1 MWQCYT
7 MAVSFFGY
15 PTLSS
20 HVAVSHF
27 PLLTKFLPK
36 IQILPHRLSSC
47 IRWPSSSSQYNICR
61 HAATSDICA
70 LLVYLWHFLRKKRF
84 PLLCPTF
91 VQSPYNQSTLLNKQ
105 HFLHPADRIPQ
116 RFVRCYTFR
125 RFCQMLHFS
134 GFLSDV
140 TLFRV
145 FVRCYTFRGGF
156 VICYNFYIGFNFKRS
171 VQI

>member
-1 MWQCYT
+1 MWQFYT
-7 MAVSFFGY
+7 VAVSHFGY

-20 HVAVSHF
+20 HVAVLHFRYPTLSVSHF

-36 IQILPHRLSSC
+36 IQILPHRLSC

-70 LLVYLWHFLRKKRF
+70 PLEYLWHFLRKKRF

-116 RFVRCYTFR
+116 RFVRCYTFQG
-125 RFCQMLHFS
+125 FC
-134 GFLSDV
+134 
-140 TLFRV
+140 
-145 FVRCYTFRGGF
+145 
-156 VICYNFYIGFNFKRS
+156 
-171 VQI
+171 